1 MSNERYNYRQ
11 NYYHFKSIA
20 GFAYMNFEN
29 LSKPPTLTTMKTAI
43 QNWCSTKTNK
53 AIINYIAYGKTTDGR
68 NKHGHIFF
76 TLKEPADVMRKP
88 FVKINNVDMK
98 INFEPFTKMDA
109 FDGSYTS
116 IIEYIKNQGKHHNTT
131 ATFEEEGSLKSA
143 KGHKV
148 GDTNIEKALKMKS
161 KAEAV
166 AYLRNISSNWI
177 MNNEKKFSEMY
188 DKQHSRDKGHRINIK
203 LSPWKET
210 NPVVQGARAWLH
222 TLETIDIKR
231 PPALVI
237 VSDTKLGKTEFIND
251 LLKDKQVDEFRG
263 RIMVDG
269 HDESREYDYRLFD
282 DANLTSIEWE
292 DFKAIIS
299 TRGEKARVNVKYGHL
314 DVITVPTIIVLNP
327 GSYKDLQTIAG
338 NKGDRDWLDK
348 NTVVLTTKEKLYIEQ
363 ETNNDRVK
371 MLQEMYGELPPNL
384 ITAIANND
392 NLQEELPPLDDL
404 EDIDADY
411 VDEILRD
418 TQPMETIQEE
428 VKEVKHD
435 VFDIPLKRKQ
445 PLLNSQDTTY
455 IDEMSDDEEDEDELR
470 REAKKLA
477 GRWPQYGDKIN

>member
-1 MSNERYNYRQ
+1 MNNERNNNKQ

-20 GFAYMNFEN
+20 GFAFMNFEN
-29 LSKPPTLTTMKTAI
+29 LNNTPTLTTMKNALEK
-43 QNWCSTKTNK
+43 WCSTKNNK
-53 AIINYIAYGKTTDGR
+53 ANIKYLAYGKTTEGSNR
-68 NKHGHIFF
+68 HGHVFF
-76 TLKEPADVMRKP
+76 ILENQADVMRKP
-88 FVKINNVDMK
+88 FVQINGVDTK
-98 INFEPFTKMDA
+98 INFSPFTRLDA
-109 FDGSYTS
+109 FDGSYLS
-116 IIEYIKNQGKHHNTT
+116 IVEYIKNQGKHHNTKSS
-131 ATFEEEGSLKSA
+131 FEEFGNMKTT

-148 GDTNIEKALKMKS
+148 GDSMIESALRLRS
-161 KAEAV
+161 KAEAI
-166 AYLRNISSNWI
+166 AYLRNISPAWV
-177 MNNEKKFSEMY
+177 MNNEKKFGEMY

-210 NPVVQGARAWLH
+210 NPVVQGARAWMH

-251 LLKDKQVDEFRG
+251 LLKDRQVDEFRG

-348 NTVVLTTKEKLYIEQ
+348 NTVVLTTKEKLYVEQ
-363 ETNNDRVK
+363 DSGDERIK
-371 MLQEMYGELPPNL
+371 MLQELYGELPTNL
-384 ITAIANND
+384 ISAIANND
-392 NLQEELPPLDDL
+392 NLQEDLPPLDDL

-428 VKEVKHD
+428 IKEVKHD

-445 PLLNSQDTTY
+445 PLLNSQDSTY
-455 IDEMSDDEEDEDELR
+455 IDDMSDDEEDEDELR
-470 REAKKLA
+470 KEAKKLA
-477 GRWPQYGDKIN
+477 GRWPRYGDEIN